1 MCVNVNVNGQYILI
15 YVDEL
20 QFASM
25 ELFEFKHFLYLWVVL
40 MWQCG
45 GPLVGWV
52 LASQTDSLL
61 PT

>member
-52 LASQTDSLL
+52 LAS
-61 PT
+61 

>member
-15 YVDEL
+15 NVDEL
-20 QFASM
+20 QFALM
-25 ELFEFKHFLYLWVVL
+25 ELFEFYHFLYLWGVL

>member
-25 ELFEFKHFLYLWVVL
+25 ELFEF
-40 MWQCG
+40 
-45 GPLVGWV
+45 
-52 LASQTDSLL
+52 
-61 PT
+61 